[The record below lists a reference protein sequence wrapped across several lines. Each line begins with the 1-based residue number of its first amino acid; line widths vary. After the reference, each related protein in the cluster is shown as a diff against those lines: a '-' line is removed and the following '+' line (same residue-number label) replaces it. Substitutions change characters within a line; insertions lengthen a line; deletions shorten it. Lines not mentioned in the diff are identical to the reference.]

1 MWSKHDAELA
11 SQYLIE
17 FLMAKEHSLRV
28 IERNPPS
35 AVPQQIRTAV

>member
-1 MWSKHDAELA
+1 MPELA

-17 FLMAKEHSLRV
+17 SLMAKEHYLRV

-35 AVPQQIRTAV
+35 AIARQIRTAV